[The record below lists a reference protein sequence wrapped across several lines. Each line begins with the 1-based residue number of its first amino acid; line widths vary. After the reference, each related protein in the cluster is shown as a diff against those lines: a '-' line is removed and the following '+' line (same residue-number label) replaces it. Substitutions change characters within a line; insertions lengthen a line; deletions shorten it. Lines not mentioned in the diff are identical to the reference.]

1 MNLKLKKTISAALT
15 LIMLISCFGSGMQAF
30 ADLEQIVFLEAD
42 GSESRVYNPI
52 EINSDTYELVG
63 GEYGTNWYTTGAYVS
78 PNLGRNTTIDH
89 GITVRGDVSLII
101 RDNLRLSVK
110 GGIYVT
116 ENSTLTIYGQ
126 SNAPQG
132 MGHYSTG
139 VLSAVATDD
148 AAGIGGKEGAVG
160 GHIVINS
167 GVVQAHGEDG
177 AGIGGGYDEDSG
189 FQSVTINGGVVS
201 ASGDG
206 GGAGIGDGKK
216 NKKSGDSVI
225 TINGGDVHSI
235 GNDGGAGI
243 GGGSSSECKDASI
256 VINGGVIFAQGGDN
270 GAGIGGGENSRDWR
284 SIAINDGEVEA
295 IAIYIS
301 GGDVKAYGGICGAG
315 IGGGADGDG
324 NDVYIS
330 GGNVFAQAGAWADGI
345 GGGRCTKETTPWQ
358 PTVDIPKCGSKYI
371 SGGIVTGSNCA
382 IDNTGNL

>member
-1 MNLKLKKTISAALT
+1 MISV
-15 LIMLISCFGSGMQAF
+15 I
-30 ADLEQIVFLEAD
+30 FLQAD
-42 GSESRVYNPI
+42 GSESRVYNPT

-63 GEYGTNWYTTGAYVS
+63 GEYGTKWYTTGAYVS
-78 PNLGRNTTIDH
+78 PNMGIYPTIEH

-101 RDNLRLSVK
+101 RDNLHLSVK
-110 GGIYVT
+110 GGIYVA

-132 MGHYSTG
+132 VGHYSTG

-167 GVVQAHGEDG
+167 GVVQAHGEDS

-216 NKKSGDSVI
+216 NKKSDGSVI
-225 TINGGDVHSI
+225 TINGGDVRAI

-270 GAGIGGGENSRDWR
+270 GAGMKPS
-284 SIAINDGEVEA
+284 AA
-295 IAIYIS
+295 T
-301 GGDVKAYGGICGAG
+301 GAP
-315 IGGGADGDG
+315 A
-324 NDVYIS
+324 S
-330 GGNVFAQAGAWADGI
+330 AAERTAGTA
-345 GGGRCTKETTPWQ
+345 
-358 PTVDIPKCGSKYI
+358 
-371 SGGIVTGSNCA
+371 
-382 IDNTGNL
+382 